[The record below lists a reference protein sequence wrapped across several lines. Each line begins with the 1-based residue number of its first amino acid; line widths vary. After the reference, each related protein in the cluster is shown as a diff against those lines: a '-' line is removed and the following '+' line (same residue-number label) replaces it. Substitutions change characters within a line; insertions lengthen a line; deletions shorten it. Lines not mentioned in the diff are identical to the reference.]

1 MEEVDFL
8 VTGLDLNTLEP
19 TDHRHTLASIN
30 DFISNTSSF
39 LNHFSSVCEEK
50 LSEVSFRLQ
59 RLQITTAILED
70 KLSSIQGLKDV
81 TGQTYVSTTETPV
94 IEQKQSQ
101 QRPQQQPQSQPQQQQ
116 LQESQQTQQQHQ
128 EVVTEQSQTHQN
140 AESSQ
145 TNTAAP
151 MIAKKN
157 HPTLKRYFN
166 MMTYGVP
173 PGAVRTKFVAETGLD
188 PVLLDDP
195 DALIDE
201 SMLVKKGSSEA
212 DDKDDDFS
220 DDDDDETVNRSRTSS
235 GSSSVTSS
243 SSEDDM
249 SSDHEFS
256 D

>member
-1 MEEVDFL
+1 M
-8 VTGLDLNTLEP
+8 
-19 TDHRHTLASIN
+19 
-30 DFISNTSSF
+30 
-39 LNHFSSVCEEK
+39 
-50 LSEVSFRLQ
+50 
-59 RLQITTAILED
+59 
-70 KLSSIQGLKDV
+70 
-81 TGQTYVSTTETPV
+81 STTETPV

-188 PVLLDDP
+188 PVLLEYVIGMFLSFLP
-195 DALIDE
+195 SLPTIFMTVCLFSKE
-201 SMLVKKGSSEA
+201 SSTQMLLCLKLKKLF
-212 DDKDDDFS
+212 KKI
-220 DDDDDETVNRSRTSS
+220 
-235 GSSSVTSS
+235 
-243 SSEDDM
+243 
-249 SSDHEFS
+249 
-256 D
+256 